1 MCVCVCVTP
10 DMQRRDETSALPS
23 LARTSL
29 AMSRR
34 SVDAPPSPSCARPD
48 LPWPGRSTHS
58 ARQPGSL
65 PERRR
70 HPDGLA
76 TGFCELS
83 RSEESSTGL
92 EFTGLEFTAR
102 RQAHRRSSAH
112 LLSTGMRICGEL
124 RWPLL
129 PVSTVRGGSLPMN
142 GRKKLELAQR
152 LPWRQTRGSW
162 PPSLPPELCHV
173 YAR

>member
-70 HPDGLA
+70 HPGPGLA
-76 TGFCELS
+76 TGFCEASFGGAL
-83 RSEESSTGL
+83 RD
-92 EFTGLEFTAR
+92 LEFTAR

-129 PVSTVRGGSLPMN
+129 PVSSARWLPAN